1 MSKHQLLPRDQGYL
15 EEGVGFSC
23 FLKRNGSASGPA
35 SLLLIVL
42 ALVSKIVEILANY
55 KANQGNWIIFFSCFL
70 AAALKCFTC
79 KGTDKSCGKR
89 KLEGNK
95 TFYLQTCLAG
105 FDRCMRTWTKDK
117 DGVTEVFSSC
127 AKQSLC
133 EQAKE
138 RCEDNDQKCAVGC
151 CSNDA
156 CNASST
162 IVINIILFITCFG
175 IGLTLLK

>member
-1 MSKHQLLPRDQGYL
+1 MEVHLGTRHFFQQSQRWFQRLLRFQLTTKLIKETGY
-15 EEGVGFSC
+15 F
-23 FLKRNGSASGPA
+23 
-35 SLLLIVL
+35 
-42 ALVSKIVEILANY
+42 
-55 KANQGNWIIFFSCFL
+55 FFSCFL

-162 IVINIILFITCFG
+162 IVISIILFITCFG
-175 IGLTLLK
+175 TGLTLLT

>member
-1 MSKHQLLPRDQGYL
+1 M
-15 EEGVGFSC
+15 
-23 FLKRNGSASGPA
+23 
-35 SLLLIVL
+35 SLLLIVV
-42 ALVSKIVEILANY
+42 ALVSKIVDILANY

-175 IGLTLLK
+175 TGLTLLT